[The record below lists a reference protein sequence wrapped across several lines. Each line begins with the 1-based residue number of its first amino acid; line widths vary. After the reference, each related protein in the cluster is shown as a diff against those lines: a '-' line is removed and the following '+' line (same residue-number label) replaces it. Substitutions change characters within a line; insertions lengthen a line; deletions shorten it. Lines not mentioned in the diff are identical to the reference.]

1 MLLKR
6 SESQREADDEQGVQR
21 SNVIAADSD
30 LRAQAWREERAK
42 IAQEEQ
48 ARAQSVSNQNR
59 EAEARRLVSDRGT
72 IGAAQS
78 EFVARAKARKAQLLR
93 QLAIFVFGPA
103 LLVLG
108 YQSLIA
114 VPLFEARAVVVIA
127 KPGSSSGTDL
137 GGLLGSLAAPSQ
149 MNEAFMADEYVR
161 SQALM
166 DDLEGALGLISRLSS
181 DEMDPVRRLRDF
193 PILRISKRDQFT
205 RFVDSSINIQ
215 TGLMTLYVRAPT
227 PDQAILISEAILART
242 AVQINDL
249 SDALF
254 EQRMAQA
261 RSSVDEARVGLSE
274 AQKLLISRQIS
285 SGEVSPQARIEG
297 VYANIQQ
304 MESEALALVSLIQ
317 QAEVGGQA
325 GSYATQR
332 LVERE
337 RLLRTRIEQE
347 RRLLVEAQ
355 EGAQS
360 LNALLVENELAALQV
375 RIAEET
381 LSASLAALAQA
392 GDAAAL
398 GRSTFQVIVPPR
410 TSGQPSAPNP
420 IISALVAF
428 FGLLSMFVMIKIFL
442 ARP

>member
-1 MLLKR
+1 MKP
-6 SESQREADDEQGVQR
+6 SESVAKFADDSAR
-21 SNVIAADSD
+21 APSNVIAPEGD

-48 ARAQSVSNQNR
+48 ARAQQAAAENR
-59 EAEARRLVSDRGT
+59 AAEAQRLVPDQQV

-78 EFVARAKARKAQLLR
+78 AFLQRAKVRKARLLR
-93 QLAIFVFGPA
+93 QLAGFVLAPV
-103 LLVLG
+103 LLVLA

-114 VPLFEARAVVVIA
+114 VPLYEARAVVVIA
-127 KPGSSSGTDL
+127 KPGGGGEADL

-149 MNEAFMADEYVR
+149 MNEAFMAHEYVQ

-166 DDLEGALGLISRLSS
+166 DELEGAMGLISRLSS
-181 DEMDPVRRLRDF
+181 REMDPLRRLRDF
-193 PILRISKRDQFT
+193 PILRISKRDQFS
-205 RFVDSSINIQ
+205 RFVDSSINMQ
-215 TGLMTLYVRAPT
+215 TGLMTLYVRAPA
-227 PDQAILISEAILART
+227 PDQAISISEAVLART
-242 AVQINDL
+242 AAQINDL

-261 RSSVDEARVGLSE
+261 RASVVEARAGLSQ
-274 AQKLLISRQIS
+274 AQRALVARQIA

-304 MESEALALVSLIQ
+304 MESEALALVSMIQ

-325 GSYATQR
+325 ETYATQR
-332 LVERE
+332 LKERE
-337 RLLRTRIEQE
+337 GLLRQRIEQE

-355 EGAQS
+355 GGAPS

-381 LSASLAALAQA
+381 LSTSLAALVQA
-392 GDAAAL
+392 SEAAAL
-398 GRSTFQVIVPPR
+398 GRSSFQIIVPPR
-410 TSGQPSAPNP
+410 TSGRAAAPNP
-420 IISALVAF
+420 ILSALVACF
-428 FGLLSMFVMIKIFL
+428 ALLSLFAMVKVLL